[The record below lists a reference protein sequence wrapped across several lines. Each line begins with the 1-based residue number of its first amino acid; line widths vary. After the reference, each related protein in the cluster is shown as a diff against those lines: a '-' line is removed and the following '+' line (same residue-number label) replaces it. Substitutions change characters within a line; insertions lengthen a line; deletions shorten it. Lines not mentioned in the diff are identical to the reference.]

1 MSVLVNLRAIALLV
15 KKGLFIM
22 NAKKITLKN
31 ITDNGYIIGKSV
43 KGKGLEIF
51 SDEKTVFYKYLGTCS
66 NKEIEDKLSKYDKS
80 KLFIESY
87 RVSSDTSWVCNQRIP
102 LDDFVLDLASL
113 ECFSIKKE
121 SSLLG
126 YIPISK
132 YKSDKDSQVELCRDL
147 LRLEQIE
154 TRDEVFDSYYDI
166 EYDDSIKTFKSDS
179 SGYYWDGD
187 YILKHGNNICEL
199 ESDCAYFD
207 GRMENYSESEMDY
220 YEFDEGGYLKY
231 IDPEETICV
240 YNRKY
245 KDWYIGY
252 SLNQKYMNISYKE
265 IGYDYDKDDCEE
277 EELFFITYKE
287 NKELLDKVKNFLR
300 TEKEDLEMRSFISN
314 ELEEENGYRET
325 DIDFKIIDLCY
336 DDVSSLKNE
345 IYESIE
351 WNYSTISIEF
361 LKAYRKAID
370 SKFKIREDLKIEVE
384 KYSQIEESTHN
395 IYNHLALLKRL
406 EKRYN
411 YQLTQ
416 SFVSNSIQTVAWS
429 IKQLEDEYHFN
440 VAEVIANDITGE
452 QYLKEFLVEALEAL
466 EKRRLEKITQKELY
480 EKASRVF
487 VSVEDSL
494 KSGNCKFGTMQFIS
508 KHGID
513 LNKIGGIRGDYLLN
527 IEKSNFTTRAVQYAI
542 QKVA

>member
-1 MSVLVNLRAIALLV
+1 
-15 KKGLFIM
+15 M
-22 NAKKITLKN
+22 NAKQITIKN
-31 ITDNGYIIGKSV
+31 IQDNGYVIGKTI

-51 SDEKTVFYKYLGTCS
+51 EADSRVFYSYNVSKTTLDKELDKHKNS
-66 NKEIEDKLSKYDKS
+66 NFYV
-80 KLFIESY
+80 ESY
-87 RVSSDTSWVCNQRIP
+87 KLKNDKYYSDLKTPINNFSID
-102 LDDFVLDLASL
+102 LDNLDFL
-113 ECFSIKKE
+113 SIKKE
-121 SSLLG
+121 GSFIG
-126 YIPISK
+126 YISLSK

-147 LRLEQIE
+147 LKLEQIE

-166 EYDDSIKTFKSDS
+166 EYDDSIKSFKSDS
-179 SGYYWDGD
+179 SGKYWDGD
-187 YILKHGNNICEL
+187 YILKHGNSICEL
-199 ESDCAYFD
+199 KSDCTYFN
-207 GRMENYSESEMDY
+207 GRMDNYNESVMSY
-220 YEFDEGGYLKY
+220 FEFDEGEYLKY

-245 KDWYIGY
+245 KDWYVGY
-252 SLNQKYMNISYKE
+252 SLNQKNMNISYKE

-287 NKELLDKVKNFLR
+287 NKELLDKVKDFLR
-300 TEKEDLEMRSFISN
+300 TEKEDLEMRGFIGN
-314 ELEEENGYRET
+314 ELEEENSYRET

-336 DDVSSLKNE
+336 DDVSSLKDE
-345 IYESIE
+345 IYETIE

-361 LKAYRKAID
+361 LKAYKKAID

-384 KYSQIEESTHN
+384 KYSQFEESTHN

-416 SFVSNSIQTVAWS
+416 SFVSNSMQTRTWS
-429 IKQLEDEYHFN
+429 IKQDQDEYHFN
-440 VAEVIANDITGE
+440 IAEVIADDITGE
-452 QYLKEFLVEALEAL
+452 QSLKGFIVEALEAL

-480 EKASRVF
+480 EKASKVF

-494 KSGNCKFGTMQFIS
+494 ESGNCKFGTMQFIS

-513 LNKIGGIRGDYLLN
+513 LNKIGGIRGDYLLD
-527 IEKSNFTTRAVQYAI
+527 IENSNFTMRAVSQAI
-542 QKVA
+542 RK

>member
-1 MSVLVNLRAIALLV
+1 
-15 KKGLFIM
+15 M
-22 NAKKITLKN
+22 NAKQITLKN

-66 NKEIEDKLSKYDKS
+66 NKEIEDKLSKHDKS

-87 RVSSDTSWVCNQRIP
+87 RVSSDTSWVCNQKIP

-179 SGYYWDGD
+179 SGYYWNGD
-187 YILKHGNNICEL
+187 YILKHGNNICEIK
-199 ESDCAYFD
+199 SDCAYFD
-207 GRMENYSESEMDY
+207 GRMDNYNELVMDD

-287 NKELLDKVKNFLR
+287 NKELLDKVKDFLK
-300 TEKEDLEMRSFISN
+300 TEKEDLEMRSFINN
-314 ELEEENGYRET
+314 ELDDDYDYRNTSFSIPSLEFVFEDLTDLKDQIRDNIDWDYSNIKSNFQKTLSALLDKAILIDEKFIATINGSKYKQLRKLYKLGKVM
-325 DIDFKIIDLCY
+325 DFELVKTA
-336 DDVSSLKNE
+336 VSSEDSN
-345 IYESIE
+345 
-351 WNYSTISIEF
+351 ISW
-361 LKAYRKAID
+361 AI
-370 SKFKIREDLKIEVE
+370 
-384 KYSQIEESTHN
+384 
-395 IYNHLALLKRL
+395 KRGD
-406 EKRYN
+406 E
-411 YQLTQ
+411 
-416 SFVSNSIQTVAWS
+416 
-429 IKQLEDEYHFN
+429 EYHFSPLSLIYS
-440 VAEVIANDITGE
+440 AEEEDEDIR
-452 QYLKEFLVEALEAL
+452 EFAENAITCL
-466 EKRRLEKITQKELY
+466 EKRRIEKLSEKELY

-494 KSGNCKFGTMQFIS
+494 KSGNCKFGTDNFIS
-508 KHGID
+508 RHGID

>member
-1 MSVLVNLRAIALLV
+1 
-15 KKGLFIM
+15 
-22 NAKKITLKN
+22 
-31 ITDNGYIIGKSV
+31 
-43 KGKGLEIF
+43 
-51 SDEKTVFYKYLGTCS
+51 
-66 NKEIEDKLSKYDKS
+66 
-80 KLFIESY
+80 
-87 RVSSDTSWVCNQRIP
+87 
-102 LDDFVLDLASL
+102 
-113 ECFSIKKE
+113 
-121 SSLLG
+121 
-126 YIPISK
+126 
-132 YKSDKDSQVELCRDL
+132 
-147 LRLEQIE
+147 
-154 TRDEVFDSYYDI
+154 
-166 EYDDSIKTFKSDS
+166 
-179 SGYYWDGD
+179 
-187 YILKHGNNICEL
+187 
-199 ESDCAYFD
+199 
-207 GRMENYSESEMDY
+207 
-220 YEFDEGGYLKY
+220 
-231 IDPEETICV
+231 
-240 YNRKY
+240 
-245 KDWYIGY
+245 
-252 SLNQKYMNISYKE
+252 MNISYKQ
-265 IGYDYDKDDCEE
+265 IGYSYDKDDCDE

-351 WNYSTISIEF
+351 WNYSTIRIEF
-361 LKAYRKAID
+361 LKAYKKAID

>member
-1 MSVLVNLRAIALLV
+1 
-15 KKGLFIM
+15 M
-22 NAKKITLKN
+22 NAKQITLKN

-126 YIPISK
+126 YISVSK
-132 YKSDKDSQVELCRDL
+132 YTSDKDSQVELCRDL

-154 TRDEVFDSYYDI
+154 TKDEVFDSYYDI

-207 GRMENYSESEMDY
+207 GRMDNYNELVMDD

-252 SLNQKYMNISYKE
+252 SLNQKYMNISYKK

-287 NKELLDKVKNFLR
+287 NKELLDKVKDFLR
-300 TEKEDLEMRSFISN
+300 TEKETLEMASYIEN
-314 ELEEENGYRET
+314 ELDEDNDYRDSSYSISSLEFLFE
-325 DIDFKIIDLCY
+325 DIFDLKEDIRDNIQWEYKNIKSDFQKTLNKLIDDKLEIDEKFIATINDSKY
-336 DDVSSLKNE
+336 KQLRKLYKLGKVMDFELVKTAVSSEDSN
-345 IYESIE
+345 
-351 WNYSTISIEF
+351 ISW
-361 LKAYRKAID
+361 AI
-370 SKFKIREDLKIEVE
+370 
-384 KYSQIEESTHN
+384 
-395 IYNHLALLKRL
+395 KRGD
-406 EKRYN
+406 E
-411 YQLTQ
+411 
-416 SFVSNSIQTVAWS
+416 
-429 IKQLEDEYHFN
+429 EYHFSPLSLIYSD
-440 VAEVIANDITGE
+440 EKGE
-452 QYLKEFLVEALEAL
+452 QDIREFAENAITCL
-466 EKRRLEKITQKELY
+466 EKRRIEKLSEKELY

-487 VSVEDSL
+487 ISVEDSL
-494 KSGNCKFGTMQFIS
+494 KSGNCKFGTDNFIS
-508 KHGID
+508 RHGID